1 MSSYRGRRDFRS
13 GSVMIAISV
22 LVTMIFATGA
32 FMTYRL
38 QGWNWVSLGLAGMT
52 VLGLAGILES
62 LVVRVQ
68 LTDEAL
74 LTTDLRGRRSY
85 ARIDISR
92 VEEAKGVPTVIIL
105 ADGRVIRLP
114 PVGNGI
120 GNSIRA
126 WLKHSS

>member
-1 MSSYRGRRDFRS
+1 MSSYQGRKDFRAGRAALIIS
-13 GSVMIAISV
+13 LLCTALFAI
-22 LVTMIFATGA
+22 GA
-32 FMTYRL
+32 FMTHQA

-52 VLGLAGILES
+52 VLGLGAILEA

-85 ARIDISR
+85 ARKEITR
-92 VEEAKGVPTVIIL
+92 VEEAKGVPTAIFL
-105 ADGRVIRLP
+105 ADGRVIKLP
-114 PVGNGI
+114 PAGSDI

-126 WLKHSS
+126 WLKHSA